1 MKTRA
6 LLVGLFLACVAFVL
20 SVVAEEG
27 MWTFNDFPKVQVKQ
41 GYGFEPTPAWLDHV
55 RLASVRFNNGGSGSF
70 VSAHGLV
77 MTNHHVGS
85 ECIHNLSTAEHDY
98 MQNGFY
104 AATRAEERKC
114 PDLELNVLVGIED
127 VTEKVNASVKPE
139 MSAAERNQAQ
149 KGAMAALEKECTEKT
164 GLRCD
169 VVTLYEGGAFNLYRY
184 KKYTDVRLVFA
195 PESEIAFFG
204 GDPDNFTYPRY
215 CLDVAFFRVYEND
228 QPARIDYHLA
238 WSRRGPRPG
247 DLIFVSGNPG
257 STGRLL
263 TLAQLEFLR
272 DTAYPFQLKA
282 LQRRRQALQAFAQR
296 GAEEARIAQD
306 DIFGIEN
313 SLKATT
319 GYHSGLLDA
328 DLMARKRVE
337 EEQLRAAVA
346 ANPDWQKE
354 FGAAWDALARAQR
367 TYASFYTRY
376 QLLEQRIGLR
386 SSRLFAIA
394 RHLVRLAEEKPKANE
409 KRLREYRES
418 NLPSLE
424 LQIFSPAPI
433 YDSLEITNLA
443 DALGL
448 LVDELGAGDP
458 VVKQVL
464 DQRTS
469 QALAEYVVKGTRLKD
484 VEVRKKLAAGGLEAV
499 KGSDDLMI
507 ALARQVDAA
516 ARAVRQRYEDEI
528 EGIERSQGSLVAKA
542 LFQARGRTIAPE
554 ATFTLRLSYGAVKGY
569 EEAGK
574 KIPWHTT
581 FRGLYQRAT
590 GQPPYRLPQRFRE
603 KKGALNLDT
612 PFNFVS
618 TADIIGGNSGS
629 PVVNTKAEVVGLI
642 FDGNLAM
649 LPNRFL
655 YRDTEARA
663 IAVHSEAILEALR
676 KVYAADALVKELRP

>member
-1 MKTRA
+1 MKTRTFLTILFFICLA
-6 LLVGLFLACVAFVL
+6 LAL
-20 SVVAEEG
+20 SVAAEEG
-27 MWTFNDFPKVQVKQ
+27 MWTFNDFPKAQVKQ
-41 GYGFEPTPAWLDHV
+41 RYGFEPMQAWLDHV

-70 VSAHGLV
+70 ISPHGLV

-104 AATRAEERKC
+104 APTRTDERKC
-114 PDLELNVLVGIED
+114 PDLELNVLLGIED
-127 VTEKVNASVKPE
+127 VTDKVNASIKPE

-149 KGAMAALEKECTEKT
+149 KGTMAALEKECTEKT

-169 VVTLYEGGAFNLYRY
+169 VVTLYEGGAYNLYRY

-195 PESEIAFFG
+195 PESETAFFG
-204 GDPDNFTYPRY
+204 GDPDNFTFPRY
-215 CLDVAFFRVYEND
+215 CLDVAFFRVYENN
-228 QPARIDYHLA
+228 QPAKIDHYLA
-238 WSRRGPRPG
+238 WSSSGPRPG
-247 DLIFVSGNPG
+247 ELVFVSGNPG

-272 DTAYPFQLKA
+272 DTTYPFQLKA
-282 LQRRRQALQAFAQR
+282 LKRRRQALLTFAQR

-313 SLKATT
+313 SLKAIT
-319 GYHSGLLDA
+319 GYQSGLLDT
-328 DLMARKRVE
+328 DLMARKQAE
-337 EEQLRAAVA
+337 EKQLRAAVA

-354 FGAAWDALARAQR
+354 FGGAWDVLARAQR
-367 TYASFYTRY
+367 AYTSFYSRY
-376 QLLEQRIGLR
+376 QLLEQRLGLR
-386 SSRLFAIA
+386 SSRLFSIA
-394 RHLVRLAEEKPKANE
+394 RHLIRLAEEKTKPNE

-433 YDSLEITNLA
+433 YDSLEITQLA

-448 LVDELGAGDP
+448 LVDELGADDP
-458 VVKQVL
+458 LVEQVL
-464 DQRTS
+464 GQSTS
-469 QALAEYVVKGTRLKD
+469 QELAEYLVKGTRLKD
-484 VEVRKKLAAGGLEAV
+484 VEVRRKLAAGGLEAV
-499 KGSDDLMI
+499 KTCDDPMI
-507 ALARQVDAA
+507 ALAHQVDAV
-516 ARAVRQRYEDEI
+516 ARAIRQRYEDEV
-528 EGIERSQGSLVAKA
+528 ESVERSQGSLVAKV
-542 LFQARGRTIAPE
+542 LFQVRGRSIAPE
-554 ATFTLRLSYGAVKGY
+554 ATFTLRLSYGVVKGY
-569 EEAGK
+569 AEAGK
-574 KIPWHTT
+574 GIPWSTT

-590 GQPPYRLPQRFRE
+590 GQPPYRLPQRFRD
-603 KKGALNLDT
+603 KKAALDLDT

-629 PVVNTKAEVVGLI
+629 PVVNTKGEVVGLI

-655 YRDTEARA
+655 YRDLQARA

-676 KVYAADALVKELRP
+676 KVYAADALLKELRP